1 MKPLFKPIAIA
12 MACLGLSAP
21 TAHAQNEAD
30 ALMMGKHNLCIAAG
44 YSYSSWDRY
53 WEGSL
58 KRDNANIGT
67 FSASSIMAML
77 NYGIRDD
84 LNIMVSL
91 PYVSTKTSAGTLSG
105 LNGLQDLSFY
115 VKYRPVRKT
124 FGSSQKLSVF
134 AVAGYSA
141 PSHNYNV
148 DLMPVSIG
156 MGSNVTTGRLIVDY
170 QLSKFF
176 ATASGSY
183 LYRSNV
189 EIDRTAYYT
198 TRQINS
204 NQVQMPNAGVYQ
216 FRTGYRTPY
225 IIAEAYVDHM
235 RTYGGFDIRR
245 NDMPFVSNTMN
256 STNVGFEGK
265 YYLPQLRALGLHA
278 AAWRTLEGRNVGQA
292 TGFMAGV
299 LYTLNVA
306 KSK

>member
-1 MKPLFKPIAIA
+1 MRTFFKPLAITIAGA
-12 MACLGLSAP
+12 ALMAS
-21 TAHAQNEAD
+21 TARAQTETD
-30 ALMMGKHNLCIAAG
+30 ALMMGKKNLCIAAG
-44 YSYSSWDRY
+44 YAYNSWDKY

-67 FSASSIMAML
+67 FSSSSIMAML
-77 NYGIRDD
+77 NYGISDD
-84 LNIMVSL
+84 LNVMVSL

-105 LNGLQDLSFY
+105 LSGFQDLSFY
-115 VKYRPVRKT
+115 VKYRPLRKV
-124 FGSSQKLSVF
+124 FANSQKLSVF
-134 AVAGYSA
+134 AVGGYSA

-189 EIDRTAYYT
+189 QIDRTAYYT

-216 FRTGYRTPY
+216 FRTGYRTPF

-265 YYLPQLRALGLHA
+265 YYLPKLRALGIHA

-299 LYTLNVA
+299 LYTLNMA
-306 KSK
+306 KL

>member
-1 MKPLFKPIAIA
+1 MRNLIKPLAITITGLVL
-12 MACLGLSAP
+12 MAS
-21 TAHAQNEAD
+21 TAKAQNEAD
-30 ALMMGKHNLCIAAG
+30 ALMMGKKNLCIAAG
-44 YSYSSWDRY
+44 YSYASWDNY
-53 WEGSL
+53 WEGNL

-67 FSASSIMAML
+67 FSSSSIMAML
-77 NYGIRDD
+77 NYGLRDD

-91 PYVSTKTSAGTLSG
+91 PYVSTKTSAGTLSS
-105 LNGLQDLSFY
+105 LNGFQDLSFY

-124 FGSSQKLSVF
+124 FGSQKLSVF

-141 PSHNYNV
+141 PSHGYNV

-265 YYLPQLRALGLHA
+265 YYLPKLRALGLHA
-278 AAWRTLEGRNVGQA
+278 AAWKTLEGRNVGQT

-299 LYTLNVA
+299 LYTLNTA
-306 KSK
+306 KL

>member
-1 MKPLFKPIAIA
+1 MKPLLKPLAITIAGLA
-12 MACLGLSAP
+12 LMAT
-21 TAHAQNEAD
+21 TARAQNEAD
-30 ALMMGKHNLCIAAG
+30 ALMMGRNKLCIAAG
-44 YSYSSWDRY
+44 YSYSSWDKY

-67 FSASSIMAML
+67 FSSSSFMAML
-77 NYGIRDD
+77 NYGLRDD

-91 PYVSTKTSAGTLSG
+91 PYVSTKTSDGTLSG
-105 LNGLQDLSFY
+105 MSGLQDVSFY
-115 VKYRPVRKT
+115 IKYRPVRKT
-124 FGSSQKLSVF
+124 FGSQKLSVF
-134 AVAGYSA
+134 AVGGYSA

-265 YYLPQLRALGLHA
+265 YYLPQLRELGIHA